1 MQRDTARQK
10 AFSRRALMFSG
21 GAAALTTV
29 LAGRL
34 YYLQVVS
41 ADRYRVLADENRI
54 SWRLLPPPRGRILD
68 RFGVELANNQQNYRV
83 LLIPEQTPNVDETL
97 AVLTDLVRLD
107 DRDRRRVIRDMERN
121 ASFMPVTVLENLSW
135 EEFARIN
142 VHMPDLPGVQ
152 PDVGESRFY
161 PYNQSLAHL
170 VGYVGPVSPE
180 ELTGEPLLKLPGFR
194 TGKSG
199 IEKIRE
205 KSLRGKAGNSQV
217 EVNAYGRA
225 IRELEREDGK
235 PGQDVRLSID
245 MQLQQFVHQRIG
257 DEAGSVVVIDV
268 HTGEVLSL
276 VSAPSFDPNLFNL
289 GLKVEQWRT
298 LSQHPRTP
306 LVHRAISGQ
315 YAPGSTFKMIVA
327 LAALEAGVISADHR
341 VFCSGKIKFG
351 DRFFHCWKK
360 HGHGELSLANAIQQS
375 CDIHFYDV
383 ARRAGIDRIS
393 KMATRFGLGV
403 RTGIGLEGEEEG
415 LVPSRAWKRKRRDQ
429 PWHQGETLV
438 TGIGQGYLLTT
449 PLQLAVMAAQ
459 IANGGFRVKP
469 TLIASKLQAGVR
481 QVGAGSVQ
489 GASGQD
495 SGDGESLGRESLGR
509 ESLGLSPASLALIQ
523 RAMDMVSNS
532 PRGTAYRSRIH
543 EPEMAIAGKTGTV
556 QVRRITK
563 AERQTRLV
571 KNEERSWKD
580 RDHALF
586 VGYAP
591 VSSPRYAVSV
601 VIEHG
606 GGGASVAAPVAR
618 DVLEKVQRRDPGRT
632 PMLGELAIDPE
643 TPSDI

>member
-1 MQRDTARQK
+1 MQRDTVRQK
-10 AFSRRALMFSG
+10 AFTRRALMFSG

-34 YYLQVVS
+34 YYLQVIS

-68 RFGVELANNQQNYRV
+68 RFGFELANNQQNYRI
-83 LLIPEQTPNVDETL
+83 LLIPEQTPNIDETL
-97 AVLTDLVRLD
+97 AVLTDLVHLD
-107 DRDRRRVIRDMERN
+107 DRDRRRVVRDTGRN

-161 PYNQSLAHL
+161 PYRQSLAHL

-180 ELTGEPLLKLPGFR
+180 ELTGEPLLELPGFR

-199 IEKIRE
+199 IEKTRE
-205 KSLRGKAGNSQV
+205 KALRGKAGNSQV

-245 MQLQQFVHQRIG
+245 MELQQFVYQRLG
-257 DEAGSVVVIDV
+257 DDAGSVVVIDI

-276 VSAPSFDPNLFNL
+276 VSAPSFDPNIFNL
-289 GLKVEQWRT
+289 GVNPEQWRT
-298 LSQHPRTP
+298 LIQHPRSP
-306 LVHRAISGQ
+306 LVHRAISGL
-315 YAPGSTFKMIVA
+315 YPPGSTFKMIVA
-327 LAALEAGVISADHR
+327 LAALEAGVISPDHR
-341 VFCSGKIKFG
+341 VFCSGEFEFG
-351 DRFFHCWKK
+351 DRIFHCWKK
-360 HGHGELSLANAIQQS
+360 GGHGQLSLVNAIEQS

-383 ARRAGIDRIS
+383 ARRVGIDRIG
-393 KMATRFGLGV
+393 KMATRFGFGIP
-403 RTGIGLEGEEEG
+403 TGIGLEGEKEG
-415 LVPSRAWKRKRRDQ
+415 LVPSRAWKRKRHDQ

-469 TLIASKLQAGVR
+469 TLIASKLQEGVR
-481 QVGAGSVQ
+481 QADAGSVEE
-489 GASGQD
+489 ASD
-495 SGDGESLGRESLGR
+495 R
-509 ESLGLSPASLALIQ
+509 ESLGLSAASLKLMH

-532 PRGTAYRSRIH
+532 PYGTAYRSRIR

-563 AERQTRLV
+563 AERLTRLL
-571 KNEERSWKD
+571 KNKERAWKD

-606 GGGASVAAPVAR
+606 GGGASAAAPVAR
-618 DVLEKVQRRDPGRT
+618 DVLEEVQRRDPGRL
-632 PMLGELAIDPE
+632 PMLGELAGDSD